1 VVEGKTKAEPLLS
14 YKMAQELGMLNTVET
29 EPSTVEKL
37 LEKFSDIFEDI
48 GKMKGVKVDLNIL
61 DTHVKPVAQPLRRI
75 PFSVRPKIEEELRR
89 LEEEDINLR
98 R

>member
-1 VVEGKTKAEPLLS
+1 
-14 YKMAQELGMLNTVET
+14 
-29 EPSTVEKL
+29 
-37 LEKFSDIFEDI
+37 
-48 GKMKGVKVDLNIL
+48 MKGVKVDLNIL

-89 LEEEDINLR
+89 LEEENINLR